1 MVLELVDTTRGRMEK
16 TINDLTRNLS
26 SIRTG
31 RASVHLLDQVVVN
44 YYGTQTPINQLAT
57 LHVPEPSLI
66 TIQPWD
72 ISQIGEIEK
81 AIMASSLGVTP
92 SSDGR
97 LIRLPIPP
105 LTQERRQ
112 ELARHVG
119 SIAEDHRTAL
129 RNIRRDVNEKL
140 KKALKDKKISE
151 DEEYNTLKEVQKITD
166 EYVANVGDLAAQ
178 KQQEILEI

>member
-1 MVLELVDTTRGRMEK
+1 MVLELVDTTRGLMGK
-16 TINDLTRNLS
+16 TIKDLTLTLS

-31 RASVHLLDQVVVN
+31 RASVHFLDKVVVD

-81 AIMASSLGVTP
+81 AIMASNLGLTP

-97 LIRLPIPP
+97 LIRLQIPP

-119 SIAEDHRTAL
+119 EIAEDHRTAL

-140 KKALKDKKISE
+140 KRALKDKEISE
-151 DEEYNTLKEVQKITD
+151 DEEYKALKEVQNITD
-166 EYVANVGDLAAQ
+166 EYVANVGELADQ
-178 KQQEILEI
+178 KQEEILEV

>member
-16 TINDLTRNLS
+16 TIKDLTLNLS

-31 RASVHLLDQVVVN
+31 RASVHFLDKVVVD

-81 AIMASSLGVTP
+81 AIMASNLGLTP

-97 LIRLPIPP
+97 LIRLQIPP

-119 SIAEDHRTAL
+119 AIAEDHRTAL

-140 KKALKDKKISE
+140 KRALKDKKISE
-151 DEEYNTLKEVQKITD
+151 DEEHKALKEVQNITD
-166 EYVANVGDLAAQ
+166 EYVANVGELADQ
-178 KQQEILEI
+178 KQEEILEV